1 VDRSDKFFAVLVIV
15 GLAAA
20 GFLAVGRARIESRNR
35 TVEIIVDGDDVRQLS
50 MAAGLSSAE
59 TLNQLRTAGA
69 TALALREVTVGEL
82 TTFGEVL
89 VVAMPGAV
97 SLVSTDPTLLS
108 SLAVALHSKLP
119 KVEIG
124 IIESQ
129 TPAIVLRGVTMD
141 QLAKVP
147 VMLRRD
153 DLQAA
158 RAANLRVVAR
168 LMNFPAA
175 SPGAIDAAART
186 AKSAGAKLVVF
197 REDQVLGWQD
207 LLPDVAS
214 AFDRSGLLYGYIEI
228 VNQKGGD
235 ALASKL
241 PHRLIRVHSVTD
253 ADMQTLSPDL
263 GVSRYARAVEE
274 RNIRACYVRLILRP
288 QKDPMEANARYVAT
302 VVNALR
308 DRDFRIGPPAPFT
321 APEGWPPEWAR
332 LLCLL
337 ALPAA
342 LVLLV
347 RRLAPLRAGAAWLVF
362 LSVLVLGSVIAL
374 GARSLIVPLSGL
386 AAACILPTLALV
398 WAMQWS
404 RGTGLAIG
412 GGRMLGRALLG
423 LLVTSA
429 ITFAGALLIVGLYS
443 PVRFLEG
450 IGLFSGVKL
459 AYVAPLLLAF
469 IAVAADLPGRREP
482 LRQWWT
488 RAKLQ
493 SIRFFGQPITLA
505 LGIALVAAVGA
516 LAFAVMR
523 SGNQPAVAP
532 TGIEL
537 KLRNLLEAVL
547 YVRPRTKEFLLG
559 HPALM
564 LAIAL
569 SLRGRRAWLPLVVV
583 LAGIGQIS
591 LLNTYCHFHS
601 PLHVSLV
608 RTANGLWVGAIVGMA
623 VLAVWRAL
631 FDRYR
636 RPAVPAP

>member
-1 VDRSDKFFAVLVIV
+1 MDRSDRFFAVLVIV

-20 GFLAVGRARIESRNR
+20 AFLAIGRARIESQNR

-50 MAAGLSSAE
+50 MSSGLPQAE
-59 TLNQLRTAGA
+59 TLDQLRTAGA
-69 TALALREVTVGEL
+69 TALAVREVTVGEL
-82 TTFGEVL
+82 ATFGEVL

-108 SLAVALHSKLP
+108 SLAVALHNKLP
-119 KVEIG
+119 KVEMG
-124 IIESQ
+124 IVESQ
-129 TPAIVLRGVTMD
+129 TPAIVLRGLAMD

-168 LMNFPAA
+168 LMNSPSA
-175 SPGAIDAAART
+175 SPEAITAATAA

-207 LLPDVAS
+207 LLPEVAS
-214 AFDRSGLLYGYIEI
+214 AFDRSGLLYGYVEI

-241 PHRLIRVHSVTD
+241 AHRLIRVHSVTD
-253 ADMQTLSPDL
+253 ADMQTLAPDL
-263 GVSRYARAVEE
+263 GVSRYARAVAE
-274 RNIRACYVRLILRP
+274 RNVRACYVRLILRP
-288 QKDPMEANARYVAT
+288 QKDAMEANARYVAT

-308 DRDFRIGPPAPFT
+308 DRGFRIGPPAPFT

-347 RRLAPLRAGAAWLVF
+347 RRLVPLRAGAAWLVL
-362 LSVLVLGSVIAL
+362 LSVLALGSVIAV
-374 GARSLIVPLSGL
+374 GARSLVTPLSGL
-386 AAACILPTLALV
+386 AAACIFPTLALV

-404 RGTGLAIG
+404 RGTGLEIG
-412 GGRMLGRALLG
+412 GGRLLARALLG

-429 ITFAGALLIVGLYS
+429 IAFSGALIIIGIYS

-450 IGLFSGVKL
+450 IGIFSGVKL
-459 AYVAPLLLAF
+459 AYVTPLLLAF
-469 IAVAADLPGRREP
+469 IAAVADLPERGEP

-488 RAKLQ
+488 RVKLQ

-505 LGIALVAAVGA
+505 LGITLIAAVGA

-523 SGNQPAVAP
+523 SGNQSAVAP

-559 HPALM
+559 YPALM

-569 SLRGRRAWLPLVVV
+569 SLRGRRAWLPLVIA
-583 LAGIGQIS
+583 LAGVGQIS

-608 RTANGLWVGAIVGMA
+608 RTANGLWVGAIVGL
-623 VLAVWRAL
+623 VVVVVWRAL
-631 FDRYR
+631 FDRHR
-636 RPAVPAP
+636 QTLPAP